1 SGAAVHQTSSERGQ
15 ELLALGCIQARRWPA
30 LRAGFGEL
38 PAIQHPPGFRCH
50 ATQVVYCGRR
60 MRSQG
65 KEKPMANEPK
75 ISTLDKVTFKDG
87 LFALFG
93 LLLTLAGLVILPK
106 DFKTGVT
113 TLTFFGA
120 CFATAVY
127 IILRKLRLQRQ

>member
-1 SGAAVHQTSSERGQ
+1 
-15 ELLALGCIQARRWPA
+15 
-30 LRAGFGEL
+30 
-38 PAIQHPPGFRCH
+38 
-50 ATQVVYCGRR
+50 
-60 MRSQG
+60 
-65 KEKPMANEPK
+65 MANEPK

-127 IILRKLRLQRQ
+127 IILRKLRLQRQTPLAVSVVGGVPIRPSRSRMVMLALGLLLVGSVLAVFSPGIKQSCSASLC